1 MLRDSYHIVCVNSEG
16 RPRLS
21 LRLRRWH
28 LLLAALLVLGLVTA
42 DALLLPSY
50 TRAMRQREALRRT
63 SLAILEQRE
72 RIYAA
77 SYQLQSLQDGFA
89 RIAEFD
95 SKLRIM
101 LSLAER
107 PAASLFATG
116 GTSPSRRSPF
126 HILYSHTLIRDM
138 RDELGSLEVSMLLEE
153 AYQQDLF
160 HAVSAQQER
169 LARIPV
175 IWPTRGRLTSGFGW
189 RGSPLTGK
197 QRFHK
202 GIDITT
208 PTGTPI
214 KATAQGRVVLAGWF
228 STYGQCV
235 EIDHGDGIHT
245 RYGHMS
251 KVLVEEGQVVYRGDI
266 IGLVGSTG
274 RSVAPHVHY
283 EVLLSGGPTNPLNYI
298 LR

>member
-1 MLRDSYHIVCVNSEG
+1 MFRDSYHILCVNEAG

-21 LRLRRWH
+21 LRLQRWH
-28 LLLAALLVLGLVTA
+28 LMLATLAICGLILA

-50 TRAMRQREALRRT
+50 TRVLHQRRVLHQNT
-63 SLAILEQRE
+63 LAILEQRE
-72 RIYAA
+72 RIYAD

-101 LSLAER
+101 LSMAER
-107 PAASLFATG
+107 PEAVLFATG
-116 GTSPSRRSPF
+116 GTGPSLRSPL

-138 RDELGSLEVSMLLEE
+138 REELESLEVSMLLEE

-175 IWPTRGRLTSGFGW
+175 IWPTRGRMTSPFGW
-189 RGSPLTGK
+189 RNAPMTGK
-197 QRFHK
+197 RRFHK

-208 PTGTPI
+208 AYGTPI
-214 KATAQGRVVLAGWF
+214 KATAEGRVVLAGWF

-235 EIDHGDGIHT
+235 EIDHGGGIHT

-251 KVLVEEGQVVYRGDI
+251 KVLVEEGQKVYRGDI

-274 RSVAPHVHY
+274 RSLAPHVHY
-283 EVLLSGGPTNPLNYI
+283 EVLLTGAPTNPLNYI